1 MRTYPCKVCNELLT
15 GMMRQSGI
23 RIDGLDLPAHVH
35 CAEKGCSEEIE
46 VWKVGSPGGG
56 SYVEEFVEN
65 VLEVIKDMDD
75 ESQSVITKLRM
86 TRGKYESLGEFKGF

>member
-15 GMMRQSGI
+15 SMMWQSGI

-35 CAEKGCSEEIE
+35 CAEKWCSEEIE
-46 VWKVGSPGGG
+46 VWKAGSPGDG

-75 ESQSVITKLRM
+75 ESQYVITKLRM